1 MLKFYYYKLCTN
13 IICNIEIKHLLNY
26 FKDQMKLMTYFIVGI
41 FMAVLEAFKY
51 FAIHIDV
58 FLS

>member
-1 MLKFYYYKLCTN
+1 MTQLFYYYELCTN
-13 IICNIEIKHLLNY
+13 IICNTEIKNLLNY

-51 FAIHIDV
+51 LDV
-58 FLS
+58 FPS